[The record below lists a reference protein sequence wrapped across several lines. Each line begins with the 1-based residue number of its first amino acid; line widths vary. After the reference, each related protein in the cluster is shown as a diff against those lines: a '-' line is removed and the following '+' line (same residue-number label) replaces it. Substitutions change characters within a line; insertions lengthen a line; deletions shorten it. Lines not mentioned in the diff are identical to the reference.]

1 MTRLAPL
8 RLMQYHDG
16 ELSAGEAAEVEALLA
31 GDPVARSELAGLDQ
45 LGDFLRCFAEQG
57 SAGVDDL
64 AADVMQRLDEE
75 PSQDSTRRQRFP
87 APARVEGGRRW
98 LWGLAGGLAAAAAI
112 PLVLL
117 ARGSS
122 DTDAAAVRLAA
133 LGSAASSA
141 TPAASPGPGAGPVAA
156 LPRDLAEPGVSIEAV
171 DFGPRN
177 GTIFMVPAGG
187 EATTPVVWVVDQP
200 TAIEGETRPL

>member
-1 MTRLAPL
+1 MTRLDPL
-8 RLMQYHDG
+8 RLMQHHDG
-16 ELSAGEAAEVEALLA
+16 ELSPGEAAEVEELLA
-31 GDPVARSELAGLDQ
+31 ADPVARSELAGLDQ
-45 LGDFLRCFAEQG
+45 LGDFLRRFAEQR

-64 AADVMQRLDEE
+64 AADVMKRLDEE
-75 PSQDSTRRQRFP
+75 PIQASTWRQRSP
-87 APARVEGGRRW
+87 DPVRVEGGRRW

-122 DTDAAAVRLAA
+122 GTGAAAIRLAA
-133 LGSAASSA
+133 MGSAARSA
-141 TPAASPGPGAGPVAA
+141 TPTAPPAPASRPVAA
-156 LPRDLAEPGVSIEAV
+156 LPGDLAEPGVSIEAV
-171 DFGPRN
+171 DFGQRN